1 VVTGGNVG
9 VCTPLS
15 WLWCAL
21 HIVIAAIA
29 IAALVVAVVTRVQWQ
44 QQGTAAWPTLAPD
57 GSYTSSS
64 YTSSSYTS
72 SSSNSNVTSSQVID
86 QLNALREQY
95 SDLLSKVL

>member
-1 VVTGGNVG
+1 MVTGGNVG

-29 IAALVVAVVTRVQWQ
+29 IAALVIAVVTRVQWQ
-44 QQGTAAWPTLAPD
+44 QQGTAAWPTQVPG

-64 YTSSSYTS
+64 SD
-72 SSSNSNVTSSQVID
+72 SNVTSSQVID